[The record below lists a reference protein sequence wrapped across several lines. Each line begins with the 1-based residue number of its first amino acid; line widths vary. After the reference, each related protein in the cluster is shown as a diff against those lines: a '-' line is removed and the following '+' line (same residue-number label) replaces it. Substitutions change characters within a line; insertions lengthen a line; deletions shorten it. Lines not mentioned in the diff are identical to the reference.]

1 MWPWLVQSSV
11 RRTCDSSRVSRVI
24 RTGFHVTCTHKPVF
38 YIHSYCVAAQQ
49 LRASCPHQ
57 LCCPVPLSFIGTC
70 CSFCS
75 FIISSNKLPQFPH
88 SGSQL
93 DSDSDR
99 IKTYL
104 LTKHWAEFSQSYL
117 ETYPN
122 RWLKHRSVT
131 WDPRRVWKICHS
143 TEDLSESLE
152 TSNQGAWFHQVEQTF
167 MESNK
172 ICRLESR

>member
-1 MWPWLVQSSV
+1 MYNFICVIYIESLNMWPWLVQSSV

-93 DSDSDR
+93 DSDWDR

-117 ETYPN
+117 ETYP
-122 RWLKHRSVT
+122 
-131 WDPRRVWKICHS
+131 
-143 TEDLSESLE
+143 ESLVE
-152 TSNQGAWFHQVEQTF
+152 TSFHHMGPATRVE
-167 MESNK
+167 E
-172 ICRLESR
+172 LP